1 MDSEDIRDSKDLRR
15 ITLSVGLAALA
26 VILLILLLTVTVRY
40 AREKEM
46 VRQFGQQQ
54 AAIARGTA
62 ARLEDLILPV
72 EQSLL
77 TLAANRIRFQPEG
90 RTLKA
95 AYDAMEG
102 KVSLLAVA
110 DRDGTVL
117 AKHPPFMIGRY
128 GGFGNLL
135 FFRQVLKTGRMAL
148 SAVRLPGDQGVD
160 NRSVALGVPVT
171 GTDGQIG
178 GVVVAIMPLTAFDS
192 GAMQH
197 VGGGS
202 RTWLIDPEGTVLF
215 HPDNVAVG
223 RDAGT
228 LELAEGTRPSL
239 LGEALLAGTEGYG
252 EYLLSGPSGH
262 PERYVVAYAPVR
274 LASGAWFVAIA
285 TPYLQ
290 AIDLFRKTFLNI
302 MIGAAGLILSVII
315 AAAVVVYAG
324 RRGLENRTIRERLQ
338 ERELWQEK
346 MVREKKTIEGII
358 EGSPIPT
365 FVLNREHRIILW
377 NRACVELTGF
387 KASEMVG
394 TENQHLPFYNEKR
407 PVIADLIL
415 EKDFEGIEKY
425 YGTKKVRRSI
435 KVEGAYE
442 ARDFYRDLGGLNRH
456 LYFLA
461 APIYDEKGQ
470 IIAAI
475 ETIQDISKE
484 EEMANDLREYAN
496 SLQTELQ
503 QNICLRQEIES
514 LYNHLQ
520 SIVDSLPERLFVLT
534 SDGMIH
540 YMSRDVK
547 TGIGM
552 TAPQAKGK
560 HFLELVPPE
569 YRDLVSARWEDAK
582 RGVFTPYEMEVKA
595 RDGSPRMLLIT
606 VAPIRGTDRYVI
618 VQRDITEFKKL
629 EAQVYE
635 SQKMAA
641 VGQLSAGI
649 AHEVRN
655 PLSSIKMS
663 LHILEKRMHPTGN
676 DLKRFRIAEREVEH
690 LEDLVRDVLIYAR
703 PAQPKKEAA
712 DIRKVVE
719 QALDLVEKG
728 LWEKRIDV
736 RTRFAA
742 DVPVCSVDPSML
754 EQAFLNLLIN
764 AVDALEP
771 GGILTLSVRKTVL
784 PGAPSVE
791 VEIEDDGCG
800 IDEGDMPHLF
810 NPFFTRKKDGTGLG
824 LTQVKKI
831 VEMHGGSVEVF
842 SRKGEGTR
850 VRVRF
855 PIPLNGS
862 VPAGG
867 GASEGDKEGS

>member
-1 MDSEDIRDSKDLRR
+1 MDSEDIRDRKDLRR
-15 ITLSVGLAALA
+15 ITLSVVLAALA

-54 AAIARGTA
+54 AAIARGIA

-72 EQSLL
+72 ERSLM
-77 TLAANRIRFQPEG
+77 TLAANQARFRTEG
-90 RTLKA
+90 RRLKA
-95 AYDAMEG
+95 AYDEMEG
-102 KVSLLAVA
+102 KVSFLAVA
-110 DRDGTVL
+110 DRGGTIL
-117 AKHPPFMIGRY
+117 SKHPPFMIGRY
-128 GGFGNLL
+128 GGFGNLF
-135 FFRQVLKTGRMAL
+135 FFRQVLKTGKMAL
-148 SAVRLPGDQGVD
+148 SAVRLPGDEGVD
-160 NRSVALGVPVT
+160 NRSVAIGVPIT
-171 GTDGQIG
+171 GPEGQIG

-192 GAMQH
+192 GAMEH
-197 VGGGS
+197 AGGDG
-202 RTWLIDPEGTVLF
+202 RTWLIDAEGTILF
-215 HPDNVAVG
+215 HPHSVAIG
-223 RDAGT
+223 RDAET
-228 LELAEGTRPSL
+228 LELAEGSKPFL
-239 LGEALLAGTEGYG
+239 LQEDILAGAEGYG
-252 EYLLSGPSGH
+252 EYPLAGPSGQK
-262 PERYVVAYAPVR
+262 ERYIVAYAPVR
-274 LASGAWFVAIA
+274 LASGDWFVATA

-315 AAAVVVYAG
+315 AAAVVVYAS
-324 RRGLENRTIRERLQ
+324 RRGLENRTIRERLR

-365 FVLNREHRIILW
+365 FVLNGEHRIILW
-377 NRACVELTGF
+377 NRACMELTGF
-387 KASEMVG
+387 KASEMIG
-394 TENQHLPFYNEKR
+394 TENQYLPFYNEKR

-415 EKDFEGIEKY
+415 ERDFEGIEKY
-425 YGTKKVRRSI
+425 YGTKQVRRSI
-435 KVEGAYE
+435 TVEGAYE

-456 LYFLA
+456 LYFIA

-470 IIAAI
+470 VIAAI

-484 EEMANDLREYAN
+484 EEMANDLREYAD
-496 SLQTELQ
+496 SLQAELQ
-503 QNICLRQEIES
+503 ENIRLRQEIES

-534 SDGMIH
+534 SDGTIH
-540 YMSRDVK
+540 YVSRDVK
-547 TGIGM
+547 TGLGM
-552 TAPQAKGK
+552 TVPQVQGK

-618 VQRDITEFKKL
+618 VQRDITEFKRL

-663 LHILEKRMHPTGN
+663 LRILEKRMHPTGN

-703 PAQPKKEAA
+703 PAQPKKETA

-719 QALDLVEKG
+719 QALDLAEKALSEKG
-728 LWEKRIDV
+728 IDV
-736 RTRFAA
+736 RIQFAA

-754 EQAFLNLLIN
+754 EQAFLNLLLN

-771 GGILTLSVRKTVL
+771 GGILTLSVRKAS
-784 PGAPSVE
+784 PPEGAWIE
-791 VEIEDDGCG
+791 VEIEDNGCG

-855 PIPLNGS
+855 PILSNGS
-862 VPAGG
+862 APPGQ
-867 GASEGDKEGS
+867 GAA

>member
-1 MDSEDIRDSKDLRR
+1 MDSEDIRDRKDLRR
-15 ITLSVGLAALA
+15 ITLSVVLAALA

-54 AAIARGTA
+54 AAIAQGTA
-62 ARLEDLILPV
+62 ARLGDLILPV
-72 EQSLL
+72 ERSLM
-77 TLAANRIRFQPEG
+77 TLAADQTRFRTEG
-90 RTLKA
+90 RRLRA
-95 AYDAMEG
+95 AYDEMEG
-102 KVSLLAVA
+102 KVSFLAVA
-110 DRDGTVL
+110 DRGGTVL
-117 AKHPPFMIGRY
+117 SKHPPFMIGRY
-128 GGFGNLL
+128 GGFGSLL
-135 FFRQVLKTGRMAL
+135 FFRQVLKTGRLAL
-148 SAVRLPGDQGVD
+148 SAIRLPGDQGVD
-160 NRSVALGVPVT
+160 NRSVAIGVPIT
-171 GTDGQIG
+171 GADGQID

-192 GAMQH
+192 GAMEH
-197 VGGGS
+197 DEREG
-202 RTWLIDPEGTVLF
+202 RTWLIDAEGTILF
-215 HPDNVAVG
+215 HPHSVAIG
-223 RDAGT
+223 RDVGT
-228 LELAEGTRPSL
+228 LELAEGSKPFPLREDL
-239 LGEALLAGTEGYG
+239 LSGAEGYG
-252 EYLLSGPSGH
+252 EYLLAGPGSR
-262 PERYVVAYAPVR
+262 PERYIVAYAPVR

-315 AAAVVVYAG
+315 AAAVVVYAS
-324 RRGLENRTIRERLQ
+324 RRGLETRTIRERLR

-377 NRACVELTGF
+377 NRACMELTGF

-394 TENQHLPFYNEKR
+394 TENQYRPFYNEKR

-415 EKDFEGIEKY
+415 ERDFEGIEKY

-435 KVEGAYE
+435 TVEGAYE

-461 APIYDEKGQ
+461 SPIYDEKGQ
-470 IIAAI
+470 VIAAI

-484 EEMANDLREYAN
+484 EEMANDLREYAD
-496 SLQTELQ
+496 SLQAELQ
-503 QNICLRQEIES
+503 ENIRLRQEIES

-534 SDGMIH
+534 SDGTIH

-547 TGIGM
+547 TGLRM
-552 TAPQAKGK
+552 TAPQVQGK
-560 HFLELVPPE
+560 HFLELVPLE
-569 YRDLVSARWEDAK
+569 YQDLVSARWEDAK

-618 VQRDITEFKKL
+618 VQRDITEFKRL

-703 PAQPKKEAA
+703 PAKPKKEAT

-719 QALDLVEKG
+719 QALDLAEKG
-728 LWEKRIDV
+728 LSEKGIDV

-754 EQAFLNLLIN
+754 EQAFLNLLLN

-771 GGILTLSVRKTVL
+771 GGILTLSVRKTS
-784 PGAPSVE
+784 PPEGASIE
-791 VEIEDDGCG
+791 VEIEDNGCG

-824 LTQVKKI
+824 LTQVNKI

-855 PIPLNGS
+855 PILSNG
-862 VPAGG
+862 PAPADPGSAEGG
-867 GASEGDKEGS
+867 KEGS